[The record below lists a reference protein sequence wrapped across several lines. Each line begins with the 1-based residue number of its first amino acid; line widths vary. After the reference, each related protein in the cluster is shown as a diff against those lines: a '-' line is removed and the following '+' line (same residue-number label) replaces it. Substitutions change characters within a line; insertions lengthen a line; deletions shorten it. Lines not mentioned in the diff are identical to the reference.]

1 MAGNPSKP
9 RGDEDVVCV
18 PEIDIKQEDESVVTM
33 LVDKER
39 GSGPVAIRPVVCLV
53 YCESITLDHV
63 DTEAGHVKKQIN
75 DISSTMSAI
84 DGRAAIELNTTSA
97 LANYTTEA
105 GILHNSDDLDEEQN
119 SLRIY
124 ITEEEDLTDLIK
136 SEPSMSEPSAD
147 EKDAEAYRE
156 GPRRCRRRH
165 RRKKC
170 TLTEDQPDQLP
181 DPIIRSRRKRTVRLV
196 KPYSCDLCVASFKT
210 RKELKA
216 HEVEHFDE
224 RFSDLKEPKPRP
236 CKKKKTFKALTRKLK
251 YYPTFCGKYLTNCRA
266 DSRQVSKRR
275 VANNTKIK
283 SISEN
288 SSTVDETIESVI
300 SDFNLSVVSG
310 TKQTEQ
316 VKSWVRS
323 KRVSSVSD
331 NFDIRVESGTEKAQQ
346 VETPLRIKRKIVP
359 NRKYASEW
367 YTTDSDFDFDCL
379 VKRGSIEPAL
389 GEITSN
395 MMAISVIIT
404 PDDVHKTE
412 SVVNNMENWTPKVI
426 TKPLTMAH
434 NKHRKQDSA
443 KRERDSNPKIKIPG
457 LNQKKDVIRTRPRTK
472 NVYRVRPRAN
482 DVSPALFP
490 SIPLEKTLVAP
501 ASAAV
506 KGKPINVCD
515 MVLEIPVKNTC
526 QMQTHSIEMINS
538 EDAYRIVLKG
548 RGEQNEE
555 NNKDQVQLPVV
566 RRNMKT
572 GEEVTVARI
581 SILESTAITEDAT
594 SENHR
599 HHPCATDNVA
609 WNSTP
614 DVDGKPVRKRKKKKS
629 KEFNYSEM
637 GNESVEIGTTKQRSL
652 NDSTNFESD
661 INENT
666 VIRDDHVRECNTTDL
681 ERLNMS
687 LCNLNI
693 LNQSPILKKEGSPL
707 YEATQSDKI
716 GRKLANAK
724 TKSKG
729 RKHKKAQSPSVSHVD
744 STFISKSVT
753 NHVFETGMNENC
765 TSSKNEVEQTLTSYE
780 STDMSLTSQ
789 SDFNQPTI
797 PNSELLPSYK
807 RTGEPA
813 PLNSEA
819 RKNSLADNEEIK
831 PRKRKRKRVHS
842 KKSKRLHGLSLAE
855 TISLLSKETVD
866 PENLIKSQ
874 ELSPRASDHK
884 HIRFSDST
892 RDEEKENNIEASL
905 ESSDMTHMQ
914 ICTSLTSNNIA
925 SAAKSSRLINKS
937 HNLVSN
943 LEEPLDQS
951 NMSLCTEKGFFT
963 VNSGSVSPKPLYRA
977 RSLPSG
983 NHLEPEVPARL
994 GGNLE
999 SKWDITYPAPTR
1011 PTNQGT
1017 ETFGNLLSLRH
1028 NSTPC
1033 VFKRKQ
1039 PKRESAQNDGT
1050 KTVSPGDQPQET
1062 VSSNQ
1067 EATVQPMPENSHI
1080 SEDESNLPV
1089 FTGVPKKNDHFIF
1102 KKLVL
1107 TEACIPRL
1115 SADITAIV
1123 QEYFPSTSE
1132 VELKILSGHEQLQQ
1146 SVKKFSIVDEEIE
1159 PCDIILLNWNEMIEP
1174 KRIN

>member
-18 PEIDIKQEDESVVTM
+18 PEIDIKQEDE
-33 LVDKER
+33 
-39 GSGPVAIRPVVCLV
+39 
-53 YCESITLDHV
+53 
-63 DTEAGHVKKQIN
+63 
-75 DISSTMSAI
+75 
-84 DGRAAIELNTTSA
+84 
-97 LANYTTEA
+97 
-105 GILHNSDDLDEEQN
+105 DDLDEEQN

-426 TKPLTMAH
+426 TKPLTMSH

-443 KRERDSNPKIKIPG
+443 KRERDSNPKIKIPE

-506 KGKPINVCD
+506 KGKPINV
-515 MVLEIPVKNTC
+515 VLEIPVKNTC
-526 QMQTHSIEMINS
+526 QMQTHNIEMINS

-594 SENHR
+594 SENHHR
-599 HHPCATDNVA
+599 HPCATDNVA

-614 DVDGKPVRKRKKKKS
+614 GVDGKPVRKRKKKKS

-687 LCNLNI
+687 LCNLNN

-789 SDFNQPTI
+789 NDFNQPTI

-1050 KTVSPGDQPQET
+1050 KTVSPADQLQET

-1067 EATVQPMPENSHI
+1067 DATVQPMPENSHI

-1132 VELKILSGHEQLQQ
+1132 VELKILSKWDSTTDILGCGLGERGY
-1146 SVKKFSIVDEEIE
+1146 IVNNSSEY
-1159 PCDIILLNWNEMIEP
+1159 IL
-1174 KRIN
+1174 